1 MIVYMIPGIGRTDG
15 DAGVFRLICRARTR
29 QGFGLFYL
37 PKNLKIKP
45 QKPFPAIWQPEKLCA
60 Y

>member
-1 MIVYMIPGIGRTDG
+1 MIPGIGRTDG